1 MPSVSIW
8 KERVT
13 MKIIL
18 LSDVKNVG
26 KKGEVKEVADGY
38 GRNYLIRNHLA
49 VEATRKS
56 MEILEKQKAD
66 DKARQ
71 DELRREAEAVK
82 KIIESETIVYK
93 VKAGKEGKLFG
104 SVSTGKITELL
115 KEHLNVTVDKKKF
128 VDNDNITVLGKHD
141 VRIELYKGVI
151 ATVKLD
157 IQAQ

>member
-1 MPSVSIW
+1 
-8 KERVT
+8 

-56 MEILEKQKAD
+56 MEILEKQKAY

>member
-66 DKARQ
+66 DKAR
-71 DELRREAEAVK
+71 
-82 KIIESETIVYK
+82 TI
-93 VKAGKEGKLFG
+93 F
-104 SVSTGKITELL
+104 
-115 KEHLNVTVDKKKF
+115 
-128 VDNDNITVLGKHD
+128 
-141 VRIELYKGVI
+141 
-151 ATVKLD
+151 
-157 IQAQ
+157 

>member
-1 MPSVSIW
+1 M
-8 KERVT
+8 E
-13 MKIIL
+13 IIL

-26 KKGEVKEVADGY
+26 KKGEIKEVADGY

-71 DELRREAEAVK
+71 DELKREAEAVK
-82 KIIESETIVYK
+82 KIIEAETIVYK

-115 KEHLNVTVDKKKF
+115 KEQFNVTVDKKKF
-128 VDNDNITVLGKHD
+128 VDNDNITVLGKHN

>member
-66 DKARQ
+66 DK
-71 DELRREAEAVK
+71 DNYTVHVFLCK
-82 KIIESETIVYK
+82 YTFLC
-93 VKAGKEGKLFG
+93 KLWQFFMQKW
-104 SVSTGKITELL
+104 TFE
-115 KEHLNVTVDKKKF
+115 DF
-128 VDNDNITVLGKHD
+128 
-141 VRIELYKGVI
+141 
-151 ATVKLD
+151 LD
-157 IQAQ
+157 SI